1 MSQTK
6 EEITKELATASK
18 NLEIVLATMKT
29 MAVGPR
35 TDMDKFLSVIQ
46 PLMEKRDD
54 LRKMI
59 ETLNEQLKE
68 FSASPL

>member
-6 EEITKELATASK
+6 EEITKELATATT
-18 NLEIVLATMKT
+18 NLEIVMAAMKT
-29 MAVGPR
+29 MAVGPG

-54 LRKMI
+54 LRKII
-59 ETLNEQLKE
+59 ETLNEKLKE
-68 FSASPL
+68 FS